1 MPLDLK
7 RIERIG
13 GPGSNDLKDFLR
25 DLALAVQDLQTAHD
39 THEHTAL
46 DTGPT
51 VATAVTAP
59 TTTG

>member
-13 GPGSNDLKDFLR
+13 GPGSSDLKDFLR
-25 DLALAVQDLQTAHD
+25 DLALAVQDVQTAHD
-39 THEHTAL
+39 THQHTAL
-46 DTGPT
+46 NTAPT
-51 VATAVTAP
+51 VLTTADAP

>member
-13 GPGSNDLKDFLR
+13 GPGSSDLKDFLR
-25 DLALAVQDLQTAHD
+25 DLAVAVADLQTAHD

-46 DTGPT
+46 DTAPT
-51 VATAVTAP
+51 VLTTVDAP